1 MNEKGQLYFST
12 PQEQQL
18 FGHGLTI
25 GLLENCCSQYT
36 YA

>member
-18 FGHGLTI
+18 FGQGLTI